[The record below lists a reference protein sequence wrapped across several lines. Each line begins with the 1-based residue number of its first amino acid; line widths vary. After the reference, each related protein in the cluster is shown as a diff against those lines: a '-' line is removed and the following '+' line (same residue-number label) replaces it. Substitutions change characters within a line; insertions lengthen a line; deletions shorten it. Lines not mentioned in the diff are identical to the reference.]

1 MCKYVQMMQLPE
13 TIWPKYLCLE
23 RKLNYGS
30 KSRGRATRRS
40 GRNAVKHAIVKV
52 GAPQSKSEYK
62 LVIWRDK
69 ITNILV
75 MQWNTPYVKFKLGV
89 QHP

>member
-30 KSRGRATRRS
+30 KSRATRRN
-40 GRNAVKHAIVKV
+40 GRNAVKHATVKV

-62 LVIWRDK
+62 LVIWREQ
-69 ITNILV
+69 N
-75 MQWNTPYVKFKLGV
+75 Y
-89 QHP
+89 QHFGHPMKYSLREI

>member
-1 MCKYVQMMQLPE
+1 MQLPE

-30 KSRGRATRRS
+30 KSRATRRN
-40 GRNAVKHAIVKV
+40 GRNAVKHATVKV

-62 LVIWRDK
+62 LVI
-69 ITNILV
+69 
-75 MQWNTPYVKFKLGV
+75 
-89 QHP
+89 